1 MLIGKRMEERRVCA
15 FLFLE
20 RTLISLKSIADI
32 LLRSLL
38 IPAARQLISDALV
51 GKVDDDRVW
60 LDFLDVCIPEI
71 GFLEEG
77 VEIQGHP
84 QSLVCAGNK
93 RLDRVHV

>member
-1 MLIGKRMEERRVCA
+1 MLIGKRVEERRVCA
-15 FLFLE
+15 FLFWE
-20 RTLISLKSIADI
+20 QTPISLKSIADI
-32 LLRSLL
+32 LLRSLF

-71 GFLEEG
+71 CILEKR
-77 VEIQGHP
+77 VEIQGHL
-84 QSLVCAGNK
+84 QTLVCAGNK